1 MKVKVKDPEYSH
13 PRIFAERKSL
23 FIFIIKI
30 LIAVGLLYYLVSS
43 IEYTQ
48 ILNALQNANIYLL
61 VSVLILGVLNIY
73 FQFAKWRLTC
83 KKVLTEDTQSKIF
96 LSLFYGFSAG
106 IITPLRIGEYFGRAI
121 AFKGKSVL
129 QVTAATLID
138 KFFPLIIV
146 VFLGSI
152 SSILFLYIKF
162 EVSIYLIL
170 SLFIVLF
177 TLFYVLFLLII
188 NRRFWDSFI
197 FIRITNSK
205 KLSGLFEKVK
215 VLKNLDRSYLLK
227 MSFLSL
233 LFYLIFLI
241 QYVLLVAA
249 FSNHQ
254 NFIDYFWAG
263 NLIMFAKTVIPP
275 ISLGELGIRE
285 GASVYF
291 LTQLGETSAVAFN
304 ASIFLFIINL
314 LIPAFIG
321 LVLLFR
327 KNDN

>member
-1 MKVKVKDPEYSH
+1 MNTELKISDTTRFKF
-13 PRIFAERKSL
+13 FAENKTVI
-23 FIFIIKI
+23 IFIIK
-30 LIAVGLLYYLVSS
+30 LIIAGGLLYYLASS
-43 IEYTQ
+43 IEYAQ
-48 ILNALQNANIYLL
+48 IISALQNAILYFILAAFIL
-61 VSVLILGVLNIY
+61 SVVNIY
-73 FQFAKWRLTC
+73 FQFAKWKLTC
-83 KKVLTEDTQSKIF
+83 KQVLKETKNSKIL

-121 AFKGKSVL
+121 AFKDKSVL
-129 QVTAATLID
+129 QVTVATLID
-138 KFFPLIIV
+138 KLFPLMIV
-146 VFLGSI
+146 AFLGSI
-152 SSILFLYIKF
+152 SSILFLYQKF
-162 EVSIYLIL
+162 EVSIYLAL

-177 TLFYVLFLLII
+177 TLFYIVFLLIM
-188 NRRFWDSFI
+188 NNRFWDNMLFN
-197 FIRITNSK
+197 RIK
-205 KLSGLFEKVK
+205 KTTRMNKIFEKLK
-215 VLKNLDRSYLLK
+215 VLKSLDRTYLLK
-227 MSFLSL
+227 MSLLSL
-233 LFYLIFLI
+233 LFYLSFLI
-241 QYVLLVAA
+241 QYVLLVLA
-249 FSNHQ
+249 FSHNQ
-254 NFIDYFWAG
+254 NLLEYFWAG